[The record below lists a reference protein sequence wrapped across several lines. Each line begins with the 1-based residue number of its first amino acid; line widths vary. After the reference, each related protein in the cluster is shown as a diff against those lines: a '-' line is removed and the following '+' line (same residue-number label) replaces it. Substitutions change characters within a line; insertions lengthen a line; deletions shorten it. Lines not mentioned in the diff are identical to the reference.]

1 MAVQERV
8 DGGKLASLRTAE
20 RRHTA
25 LKHGRPISFSFAAER
40 QLKAGLFGG
49 REGAGGLWGGGG
61 AWLVRGCEGWWYG
74 GVTVWGTGSEGGRVA
89 AGTGGQL
96 CVGR

>member
-1 MAVQERV
+1 VAVQERV

-20 RRHTA
+20 RRHT
-25 LKHGRPISFSFAAER
+25 R